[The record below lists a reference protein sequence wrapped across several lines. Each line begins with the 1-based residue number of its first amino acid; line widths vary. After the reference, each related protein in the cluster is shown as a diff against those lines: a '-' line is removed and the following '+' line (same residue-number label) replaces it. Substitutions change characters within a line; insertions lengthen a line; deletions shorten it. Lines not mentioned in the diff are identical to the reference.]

1 MRGFGSLRKNKKA
14 QATVEFLLLMAV
26 LVPILVFAINTINER
41 LFGAL
46 SGWIGKEIQTR
57 ARYGYSYQYYKSGGI
72 INDANLTN
80 TIGVPPVQFVPSTGP
95 VVDPMHPLAKV
106 REGWAQD

>member
-1 MRGFGSLRKNKKA
+1 MRGFGLLIKNKKA
-14 QATVEFLLLMAV
+14 QAMVEFLLLMVV
-26 LVPILVFAINTINER
+26 LVPIFIFAINTINER

-72 INDANLTN
+72 INDSNLTSN
-80 TIGVPPVQFVPSTGP
+80 SGAVPVPFTGSGAP
-95 VVDPMHPLAKV
+95 ATDPMHPLFKV
-106 REGWAQD
+106 REGWVQD

>member
-1 MRGFGSLRKNKKA
+1 MRGFGSLIKNKKA
-14 QATVEFLLLMAV
+14 QAMVEFLLLIAV
-26 LVPILVFAINTINER
+26 LAPMIYLFTGTISNR

-72 INDANLTN
+72 INDSNLTN
-80 TIGVPPVQFVPSTGP
+80 TSGVPPVPYTGAGTAPDP
-95 VVDPMHPLAKV
+95 VHPIAKV

>member
-57 ARYGYSYQYYKSGGI
+57 ARYGYSYQYYKNGGI

-80 TIGVPPVQFVPSTGP
+80 TSGAVPVPYTGSGSA
-95 VVDPMHPLAKV
+95 VDPMHPLAKV